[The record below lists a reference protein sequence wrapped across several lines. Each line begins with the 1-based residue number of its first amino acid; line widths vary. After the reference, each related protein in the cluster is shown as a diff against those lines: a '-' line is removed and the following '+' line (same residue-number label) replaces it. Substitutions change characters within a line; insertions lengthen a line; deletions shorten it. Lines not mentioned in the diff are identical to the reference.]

1 MKEQSFIRPLT
12 ERELVEINGGG
23 LWTKIKNW
31 FKQHFTKE
39 KVDEHSWESGSK
51 NGYTGTTMVGV
62 KFNF

>member
-39 KVDEHSWESGSK
+39 KVA
-51 NGYTGTTMVGV
+51 V
-62 KFNF
+62 